1 MDQRTLLGKIEA
13 LFRNHRDRLGYGFS
27 LALKAIQSKLERGE
41 HPTQEDTLQVRQ
53 IEDVI
58 ARNEGLGRG
67 RTPPHSDLPPT
78 SPDVSLVLP
87 KDMPFSPLSQETAT
101 RLDAS
106 LGNQPLQPPKTPS
119 ESPPPVTPPPTVIQ
133 VPFSVQPPRAPLPTP
148 SHPSVAT
155 GFPTQFSPGGVPPSG
170 PPTPPS
176 GPPASPPGG
185 WGGPSSHT
193 QVLPP
198 SLPAV
203 PPPLPPPQYQ
213 KPDTSK
219 DDNWL
224 NRLLNRLGGRG
235 QDVKDSENKYL
246 DTHKK
251 LFEAQLKFNR
261 APQEF
266 KFAEAEYERAFKDRE
281 AARQA
286 GTLSAKES
294 ERVEEARR
302 KLREARKGMQ
312 EAPDELAEAQ
322 KIHDQA
328 RADYRANK
336 GRAGNRL
343 GLGSILRGLG
353 FENVGKA
360 MGEEGEERRL
370 HQLAAAG
377 NQQAAQQL
385 GQLRAGRALQGL
397 QNIGGGIGRAA
408 NPNAGIGGT
417 VAGGGQVAQGVG
429 QSLQSFGG
437 RLGVVGAVVSGLGIM
452 VRVVGESV
460 DRLRKWGD
468 ALQESHYKFAA
479 FSGSMSEVMAE
490 EERRTILL
498 HQERG
503 ERRAPAARAL
513 MEERTRFQRNVAPME
528 DWFSSKWSGLATFFT
543 KLANDIIDAV
553 KNKKEE
559 EKKPEGEDLNADMF
573 EVMRSRWDLNRFPYA
588 GRPNRFGNNP

>member
-1 MDQRTLLGKIEA
+1 MDQRTLLSKIET

-27 LALKAIQSKLERGE
+27 LALKAIQSKLEKGE

-53 IEDVI
+53 IEDVV
-58 ARNEGLGRG
+58 ARNEGLGGR
-67 RTPPHSDLPPT
+67 RTPPHSDLPPI

-87 KDMPFSPLSQETAT
+87 KDIPFSPLSQETAT

-106 LGNQPLQPPKTPS
+106 LGNQPLQPPKTPP

-133 VPFSVQPPRAPLPTP
+133 VPFSVPPSRAPLPTP

-155 GFPTQFSPGGVPPSG
+155 GFPTRFSPGGVPPSG

-213 KPDTSK
+213 RPDTSK

-235 QDVKDSENKYL
+235 QDVKDAENKYL

-251 LFEAQLKFNR
+251 LFEAQIKFNR

-336 GRAGNRL
+336 GTAGNRL
-343 GLGSILRGLG
+343 GLGAILRGLG

-360 MGEEGEERRL
+360 MGEEGEEKRL

-417 VAGGGQVAQGVG
+417 VAGGGQAVQGIG
-429 QSLQSFGG
+429 QTLMSLGG
-437 RLGVVGAVVSGLGIM
+437 RAGAAGAVIAGLGM
-452 VRVVGESV
+452 LVKVVGESV
-460 DRLRKWGD
+460 DNLRKWGD
-468 ALQESHYKFAA
+468 ALQESHYKIGQ
-479 FSGSMSEVMAE
+479 FSGAMASVQAE
-490 EERRTILL
+490 EERQSIGLS
-498 HQERG
+498 QVRG
-503 ERRAPAARAL
+503 DRRASSAQEL
-513 MEERTRFQRNVAPME
+513 MESRMRLNRNMAPME
-528 DWFSSKWSGLATFFT
+528 DWMSTKWSGFVSFLNNKFSD
-543 KLANDIIDAV
+543 LIVAV
-553 KNKKEE
+553 RGKEE
-559 EKKPEGEDLNADMF
+559 GDSTAGMTDLNSEIYESA
-573 EVMRSRWDLNRFPYA
+573 SRGDAPVSWGTELD
-588 GRPNRFGNNP
+588 GRPFRFR